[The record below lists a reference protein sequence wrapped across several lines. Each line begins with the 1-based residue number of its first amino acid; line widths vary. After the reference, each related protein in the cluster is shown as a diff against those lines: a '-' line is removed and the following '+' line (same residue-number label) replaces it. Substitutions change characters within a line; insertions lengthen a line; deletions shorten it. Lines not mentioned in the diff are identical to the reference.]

1 MKIELNSISCYRKCY
16 IVMFTK
22 NSIINDY
29 NIEFLNI
36 FNTFFLD
43 KLDFKL

>member
-16 IVMFTK
+16 IDMFTK

-29 NIEFLNI
+29 NIECLNI
-36 FNTFFLD
+36 FNTFNLD